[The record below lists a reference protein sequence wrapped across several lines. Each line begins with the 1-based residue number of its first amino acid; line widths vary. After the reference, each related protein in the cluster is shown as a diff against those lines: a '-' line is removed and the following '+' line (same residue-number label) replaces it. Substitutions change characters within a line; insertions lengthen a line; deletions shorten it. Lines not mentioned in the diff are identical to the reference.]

1 MILMSNL
8 LKKGSS
14 KRVLSKVEKV
24 AHQIRPLFQQEDVFE
39 EQYTELHDILDEA
52 LGEDEYF
59 VIVDEQG
66 LSYIHTNRLLEG
78 TKFTDEVGLKAA
90 KTDAPLLQM
99 YERLTGELLIDGS
112 CPIIDENGKRYNIRI
127 GRILHQRNII
137 PFFSL

>member
-8 LKKGSS
+8 LKKSSS
-14 KRVLSKVEKV
+14 KRVLAKVEQV
-24 AHQIRPLFQQEDVFE
+24 AHQIRPLFQYEDVFE
-39 EQYTELHDILDEA
+39 KQYTKLHDILDEA

-90 KTDAPLLQM
+90 KTDVPHF
-99 YERLTGELLIDGS
+99 T
-112 CPIIDENGKRYNIRI
+112 NV
-127 GRILHQRNII
+127 
-137 PFFSL
+137 